1 MVCVSIESDVF
12 QRCRPDLERCQA
24 QGFRKVNDVWQYEQ
38 AFLDGAFH
46 AVLTI
51 DAAGR
56 VAGKVI
62 DTMTEE
68 EYLPLRLTNPAGSYV
83 YGVRHAYEELLRRI
97 ADTCFVRLPFASP
110 QANRLCQRI
119 QETWGDAPE
128 FPWKQ
133 KAYATSGVFRH
144 PETRKWYAAILP
156 VSWDKV
162 VPGREGDVE
171 LLNVKVADAAA
182 KVTSYAGCYP
192 AYHMN
197 KKYWVSVS
205 LDETM
210 TDAAIWDMLRGSYAF
225 AAKGRTTR
233 AQTDGKGVQ
242 DGLAEAVLS
251 AVAKIPKGKVATY
264 GQIARWIGRPKNARL
279 VGKILNQAERYGTY
293 PCHRVVNHAGR
304 LAPGFAQQKDRLLAE
319 GVKLKDDMHVDLKRH
334 HWEGVSMCMNL
345 PTNGR
350 QFPMQQE

>member
-1 MVCVSIESDVF
+1 MSIESDVF
-12 QRCRPDLERCQA
+12 QRCQPDLERCRA
-24 QGFRKVNDVWQYEQ
+24 QGFRKINDVWQYETS
-38 AFLDGAFH
+38 FLDGAFR

-51 DAAGR
+51 DAAGQ

-83 YGVRHAYEELLRRI
+83 YGVCHAYEELLRGI
-97 ADTCFVRLPFASP
+97 AEACFVRLPFALP
-110 QANRLCQRI
+110 QANRICQRI
-119 QETWGDAPE
+119 QEVWGDVPE

-162 VPGREGDVE
+162 VAGREGSIE
-171 LLNVKVADAAA
+171 LLNLKVMDAAA
-182 KVTSYAGCYP
+182 KVLAHAGCYP

-210 TDAAIWDMLRGSYAF
+210 TDAAIWDMLRESHAF
-225 AAKGRTTR
+225 AAKGGKTR
-233 AQTDGKGVQ
+233 APKDGKGLQ
-242 DGLAEAVLS
+242 DSLAEAVLS
-251 AVAKIPKGKVATY
+251 VVANIPKGKVATY
-264 GQIARWIGRPKNARL
+264 GQIARWIGRPRNARL
-279 VGKILNQAERYGTY
+279 VGKILSQAERYGAY

-304 LAPGFAQQKDRLLAE
+304 LAPGFAQQKEKLLAE
-319 GVKLKDDMHVDLKRH
+319 GVNLNDDMHVDLKRH
-334 HWEGVSMCMNL
+334 QWEGASTCMDL
-345 PTNGR
+345 SKR
-350 QFPMQQE
+350 